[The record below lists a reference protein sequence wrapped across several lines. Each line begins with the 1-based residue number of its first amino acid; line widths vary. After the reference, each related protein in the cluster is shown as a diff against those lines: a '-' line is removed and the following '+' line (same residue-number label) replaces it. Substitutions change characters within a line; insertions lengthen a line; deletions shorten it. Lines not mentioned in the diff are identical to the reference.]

1 MKKRLVGL
9 FHSWHPK
16 NRITKLDGNA
26 LHLIGTAGNELWA
39 TGEWGETGQGKNGE
53 PLPIKGYWAMI
64 YVREADNW
72 KIRLKAWNTT
82 PDS

>member
-39 TGEWGETGQGKNGE
+39 TGEDSLPLYAGKE
-53 PLPIKGYWAMI
+53 RWQIW
-64 YVREADNW
+64 RR
-72 KIRLKAWNTT
+72 KITDHR
-82 PDS
+82 S